1 MPRTFSVPVF
11 WSKLNGFWFLFSQVF
26 AVQALKLL
34 HTADLFIVRY
44 FLVCF
49 LFLAKQ
55 YIKIHKKSDFTFI
68 RRQLKLNCNFM
79 DCVSESGC
87 CCQRKQRILKHI
99 YFNLNEEQIQM
110 FKTKIAFKQLPSFQY
125 ISTYLNSLETLF
137 HFNKQKQIRP
147 SLVLQS

>member
-1 MPRTFSVPVF
+1 MVSDFF
-11 WSKLNGFWFLFSQVF
+11 FLSCLQL
-26 AVQALKLL
+26 QDLKLL
-34 HTADLFIVRY
+34 HTADLITVRY

-55 YIKIHKKSDFTFI
+55 YIKIHKKSGFTFI

-79 DCVSESGC
+79 DCVSESDC

-110 FKTKIAFKQLPSFQY
+110 FKTKIALKQFPSFQY
-125 ISTYLNSLETLF
+125 ISTYLNSLETMF
-137 HFNKQKQIRP
+137 HFNKTKANQTKFSTPIIN
-147 SLVLQS
+147 SD